1 MAAIVPHGRTHRP
14 TASSLTPPSMS
25 ALNSPVPSTGP
36 AYGLPTTTNRW
47 VAGLIGALVASLFL
61 STALNNLLAAF
72 VCAAAGVYW
81 YRYRPFGLLMR
92 PLAWLCMA
100 FMAWI
105 IVRDLTAGSTLA
117 ATMREV
123 NDFRP
128 IIFLVFWAPL
138 FAAPGHRR
146 AAGLTFFACM
156 TLFCVAALL
165 SVAITHKHITDIGF
179 NRGHDLSGPMMAVAI
194 AAAIQLA
201 LAGGRLRRL
210 WAGFAVLATATLFFA
225 TERRTGYVGFG
236 AVMVALVVL
245 NRSRLKPRAVLAA
258 AVLAIALPAA
268 LLAISPNARERMAL
282 VFSESSQFAQ
292 TDVHKQRNIATSSG
306 LRLRF
311 WTVTA
316 EVIKESPLLGS
327 GLARFATRYNVHD
340 ALLGGSAEATGNP
353 HNEYLYVTAGL
364 GIVGLVLYLALQARV
379 FLDGRRLP
387 NETQRRILWL
397 AMVTFMVSVL
407 FNSMLID
414 MVPGHFYA
422 LVLLNLVWFPWPAR
436 IPGMPEARAAA

>member
-1 MAAIVPHGRTHRP
+1 
-14 TASSLTPPSMS
+14 MS
-25 ALNSPVPSTGP
+25 ALQSPVPSTGP

-61 STALNNLLAAF
+61 STALNNILAAL
-72 VCAAAGVYW
+72 VCSAAGLYW
-81 YRYRPFGLLMR
+81 YRYRPFGLLRR
-92 PLAWLCMA
+92 PLALLCMA
-100 FMAWI
+100 FLGWM

-123 NDFRP
+123 DDFRP
-128 IIFLVFWAPL
+128 LIFLVFWAPL

-146 AAGLTFFACM
+146 AAGLTFFVCM
-156 TLFCVAALL
+156 VIFCVAALL
-165 SVAITHKHITDIGF
+165 SVAITHEHITEIGYS
-179 NRGHDLSGPMMAVAI
+179 RGHDLSGPMMAVAI
-194 AAAIQLA
+194 GASIQLA
-201 LAGGRLRRL
+201 LAGGRLRRW

-236 AVMVALVVL
+236 AVMVALVLL
-245 NRSRLKPRAVLAA
+245 NMSRLTQRTLLIA
-258 AVLAIALPAA
+258 AVLAIALPAT
-268 LLAISPNARERMAL
+268 LLVVSPNARNRMAL

-292 TDVHKQRNIATSSG
+292 TDTHKQRNIVTSSG

-316 EVIKESPLLGS
+316 EVIKESPIIGS
-327 GLARFATRYNVHD
+327 GVARFAERYNVHD
-340 ALLGGSAEATGNP
+340 ALLGNSAEATGNP

-379 FLDGRRLP
+379 ILDGRLLP
-387 NETQRRILWL
+387 NETQRKILWL
-397 AMVTFMVSVL
+397 AMIVFMVSIL

-422 LVLLNLVWFPWPAR
+422 LVLLSLVWFSWPAR
-436 IPGMPEARAAA
+436 VPGMPVAEPEPEAVA